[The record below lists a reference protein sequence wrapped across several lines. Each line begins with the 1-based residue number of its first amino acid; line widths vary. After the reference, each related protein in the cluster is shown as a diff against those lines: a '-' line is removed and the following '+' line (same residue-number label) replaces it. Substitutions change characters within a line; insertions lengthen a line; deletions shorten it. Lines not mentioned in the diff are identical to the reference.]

1 MFFISVLIARS
12 FKGSLETYT
21 YKVEKEYSEALFLG
35 QRVLVDFAGSTVLGF
50 ILEIKTETKQDI
62 SLLKFCTKF
71 LDKLPVVSK
80 DQFSL
85 FLEFSKLSF
94 LPKIDIFL
102 TIVSPLVNLKAIE
115 KLHLLNKATKT
126 KLPFKGAELTLTK
139 TLKQKHAKEITNLK
153 KQNLVRNYFTVEQS
167 KTKKTRFFSY
177 FEKPLDLDQQ
187 SIKYNLID
195 TTFDLINQVKIAK
208 TNGEKVLLCLK
219 NSINL
224 EYFVNLFSSRV
235 KPEEIIIYSA
245 DKLNTNAKVVLFEKA
260 VAKPGFLLII
270 GFEKVMYQQI
280 DGLKHLIL
288 FDDFFESTTDLG
300 ISTSE
305 VAKIIAN
312 LKGLL
317 VSVFSLV
324 PSFDLVYKTGTK
336 NLNYLADLGEIKQVL
351 VADLFKN
358 SDLSLVSKEVMAN
371 LKYNLAT
378 CKNTLFLT
386 DHTVYANFVKCA
398 DCANVLRCP
407 RCFDYLRYDGVQACY
422 FCQFCSLYLSK
433 EIRCE
438 VCQKSEFLKLSVG
451 AQYFYL
457 YFLEKLNLAKP
468 NDLKILNDFFEKKE
482 IKKTDRIVFSNL
494 ENISIDYLKSVKTI
508 CVYLPELLFNS
519 KNPYFNHFNYLKLAR
534 TLKHAQQAEVYFI
547 SESKSPELDTLLVK
561 DYAQFLIRE
570 ENYRKESALTPF
582 GETYL
587 LFAEGTSLFELFKK
601 LFSFL
606 KTLDVANFL
615 QPEELFKHIL
625 NKDTYILKTRL
636 FSKTEI
642 YKYLVEKCAEFM
654 QINTD
659 IKIRLKKE
667 GI

>member
-21 YKVEKEYSEALFLG
+21 YKVEKDYSEALFLG

-50 ILEIKTETKQDI
+50 ILEIKTETSEDSNI
-62 SLLKFCTKF
+62 LKFCTKF
-71 LDKLPVVSK
+71 LDKAPVVSNE
-80 DQFSL
+80 QFTL

-102 TIVSPLVNLKAIE
+102 TLVSPLVNLKAIE
-115 KLHLLNKATKT
+115 KLHMLDKTTKT
-126 KLPFKGAELTLTK
+126 NLPFKSAELTLTK
-139 TLKQKHAKEITNLK
+139 TLKQKYAKEIANFK

-177 FEKPLDLDQQ
+177 FAKPLEINEQN
-187 SIKYNLID
+187 IEFNLVD
-195 TTFDLINQVKIAK
+195 TTNKLLNLVNLAK
-208 TNGEKVLLCLK
+208 TKDEKILLCLK

-224 EYFVNLFSSRV
+224 EYFVNLFSSFL
-235 KPEEIIIYSA
+235 KPEEILIYSA
-245 DKLNTNAKVVLFEKA
+245 DKLNTSAKVALFEKS
-260 VAKPGFLLII
+260 VEKSGFKLII
-270 GFEKVMYQQI
+270 GFEKAMYQHI

-288 FDDFFESTTDLG
+288 LDDFLECTTDLG
-300 ISTSE
+300 ILTSE
-305 VAKIIAN
+305 ATKIIAN

-324 PSFDLVYKTGTK
+324 PSFDLVYKTKPK
-336 NLNYLADLGEIKQVL
+336 NLNYLADLCEIKQVI
-351 VADLFKN
+351 VTDLLKN
-358 SDLSLVSKEVMAN
+358 SDLSLVSKEVIAN
-371 LKYNLAT
+371 LKYNLANN
-378 CKNTLFLT
+378 KNTLFLT

-398 DCANVLRCP
+398 ECANILRCP
-407 RCFDYLRYDGVQACY
+407 RCFDYLRYNSTQACY
-422 FCQFCSLYLSK
+422 FCQFCSLYLPK
-433 EIRCE
+433 EIKCE
-438 VCQKSEFLKLSVG
+438 VCQKSDFLKLNAG
-451 AQYFYL
+451 AQYFYQ
-457 YFLEKLNLAKP
+457 YFLENLNLAKP
-468 NDLKILNDFFEKKE
+468 NDLKILNDFLEKKE
-482 IKKTDRIVFSNL
+482 IKNTDRIVFSNL

-534 TLKHAQQAEVYFI
+534 ILKHTTQANVYFI
-547 SESKSPELDTLLVK
+547 SESKSAELDTLLENNFTE
-561 DYAQFLIRE
+561 FLKRE
-570 ENYRKESALTPF
+570 ENYRKEHALAPF

-587 LFAEGTSLFELFKK
+587 LYAEGNLLFELFKK
-601 LFSFL
+601 LYSFL

-625 NKDTYILKTRL
+625 NKDTYILRTRI
-636 FSKTEI
+636 FSKTDI
-642 YKYLVEKCAEFM
+642 YKYLVEKCTEFM
-654 QINTD
+654 QLNSD

>member
-21 YKVEKEYSEALFLG
+21 YKVEKDYSEALFLG

-50 ILEIKTETKQDI
+50 ILEIKTETNEDS

-71 LDKLPVVSK
+71 LDKKPVVSK

-85 FLEFSKLSF
+85 FQEFSKLSF

-102 TIVSPLVNLKAIE
+102 TLVSPLVNLKAIE

-126 KLPFKGAELTLTK
+126 NLPFKGTELTLTK
-139 TLKQKHAKEITNLK
+139 TLKQKYAKEIANLK

-167 KTKKTRFFSY
+167 RAKKTRFFSY
-177 FEKPLDLDQQ
+177 FEKPLDQNPQ
-187 SIKYNLID
+187 SIEYNLID
-195 TTFDLINQVKIAK
+195 TTDSLFNHVKTVK
-208 TNGEKVLLCLK
+208 TKGEKVLLCLK

-224 EYFVNLFSSRV
+224 EYFIKLFSSSI
-235 KPEEIIIYSA
+235 KPEEILIYSA
-245 DKLNTNAKVVLFEKA
+245 DKLNTYTKVAQFEKIA
-260 VAKPGFLLII
+260 AKPGFLLII
-270 GFEKVMYQQI
+270 GFEKAMYQQI
-280 DGLKHLIL
+280 HGLKHLIL
-288 FDDFFESTTDLG
+288 FDDFFESTTELG
-300 ISTSE
+300 ILTPE
-305 VAKIIAN
+305 VVKIIAN

-317 VSVFSLV
+317 VFVFSLV
-324 PSFDLVYKTGTK
+324 PSFDLVYKTSSK

-358 SDLSLVSKEVMAN
+358 SDLTLVSKEVIAN
-371 LKYNLAT
+371 LKYNLANQ
-378 CKNTLFLT
+378 KNTLFLT
-386 DHTVYANFVKCA
+386 DHTVYASFVKCA
-398 DCANVLRCP
+398 ECANVLRCP
-407 RCFDYLRYDGVQACY
+407 RCFDYLRYDSAQACY

-433 EIRCE
+433 EIKCE
-438 VCQKSEFLKLSVG
+438 VCQKSEFLKLSIG
-451 AQYFYL
+451 AQYFYQ
-457 YFLEKLNLAKP
+457 YFLETLNLVKP
-468 NDLKILNDFFEKKE
+468 NDLKILSGFLEKKE
-482 IKKTDRIVFSNL
+482 IKNTDKIVFSNL

-519 KNPYFNHFNYLKLAR
+519 KNPYFNHLNYLKLVR
-534 TLKHAQQAEVYFI
+534 TLKHATDAKVYLI
-547 SESKSPELDTLLVK
+547 SESNSAELDTLLAK
-561 DYAQFLIRE
+561 DFAQFLKRE
-570 ENYRKESALTPF
+570 ENYRKEHALAPF

-587 LFAEGTSLFELFKK
+587 LYAKGTQLFELFKK

-625 NKDTYILKTRL
+625 NKDTYILRTRI
-636 FSKTEI
+636 FSKTDI
-642 YKYLVEKCAEFM
+642 YKYLVEKCTEFM
-654 QINTD
+654 QVNAD

>member
-50 ILEIKTETKQDI
+50 ILAIKTEIKQDI

-115 KLHLLNKATKT
+115 KLHLLNKTTKT
-126 KLPFKGAELTLTK
+126 NLPFKGAELTLTK
-139 TLKQKHAKEITNLK
+139 TLKQKHAKEIANLK

-195 TTFDLINQVKIAK
+195 TTLNLFNQVKTAK
-208 TNGEKVLLCLK
+208 TNGEKVLFCLK

-245 DKLNTNAKVVLFEKA
+245 DKLNTSAKVALFEKT

-312 LKGLL
+312 LKSLL

-358 SDLSLVSKEVMAN
+358 SDLSLVSKEVIAN
-371 LKYNLAT
+371 LKYNLT
-378 CKNTLFLT
+378 NCKNTLFLT

-407 RCFDYLRYDGVQACY
+407 RCFDYLRYDSIQACY

-433 EIRCE
+433 EIKCG

-468 NDLKILNDFFEKKE
+468 NDLKILNGFFEKKE
-482 IKKTDRIVFSNL
+482 IKKTDGIVFSNL
-494 ENISIDYLKSVKTI
+494 ENISIDYLKSVETI

-534 TLKHAQQAEVYFI
+534 SLKHAQQAKVYFI
-547 SESKSPELDTLLVK
+547 SESNSPELDTLLAK
-561 DYAQFLIRE
+561 DYAQFLKHE
-570 ENYRKESALTPF
+570 ENYRKEHALTPF

-587 LFAEGTSLFELFKK
+587 LYAEGASLFELFKK

-606 KTLDVANFL
+606 KTLDVCNFL

-625 NKDTYILKTRL
+625 NKNTYILKTRL

>member
-1 MFFISVLIARS
+1 MFFISVLIARG

-50 ILEIKTETKQDI
+50 ILEIQTETKQNI

-94 LPKIDIFL
+94 LPKINIFL
-102 TIVSPLVNLKAIE
+102 TLVSPLVNLKAIE
-115 KLHLLNKATKT
+115 KLYLLDKATKT
-126 KLPFKGAELTLTK
+126 NLPFKSTELTLTK
-139 TLKQKHAKEITNLK
+139 TLKQKHTKEIANLK

-177 FEKPLDLDQQ
+177 FEKPLDLNQK
-187 SIKYNLID
+187 SIEFNLIGS
-195 TTFDLINQVKIAK
+195 TEKLFSQVKIAK
-208 TNGEKVLLCLK
+208 TNGEKVLFCLK

-245 DKLNTNAKVVLFEKA
+245 DKLNTNAKVALFEKS
-260 VAKPGFLLII
+260 VAKPGFLLVI
-270 GFEKVMYQQI
+270 GFEKAMYQQI

-288 FDDFFESTTDLG
+288 VDDFFESTTDLG
-300 ISTSE
+300 ISTPE

-336 NLNYLADLGEIKQVL
+336 NLNYLADLGEIKQVV

-358 SDLSLVSKEVMAN
+358 SDLSLVSKEVMTN
-371 LKYNLAT
+371 LKYNLAN

-386 DHTVYANFVKCA
+386 DHTVFANFVKCA

-407 RCFDYLRYDGVQACY
+407 RCFDYLRYDSIQTCY

-433 EIRCE
+433 EITCG

-451 AQYFYL
+451 AQYFYQ

-482 IKKTDRIVFSNL
+482 IKKTDRIMFSNL

-519 KNPYFNHFNYLKLAR
+519 KNPYFNHINYLKLAR
-534 TLKHAQQAEVYFI
+534 TLKHALQTKVYFI
-547 SESKSPELDTLLVK
+547 SESKSAELDTLLAK
-561 DYAQFLIRE
+561 DYAQFLKRE
-570 ENYRKESALTPF
+570 ENYRKERSLTPF

-587 LFAEGTSLFELFKK
+587 LYAEGASLFELFKK
-601 LFSFL
+601 IFSFL